1 MLFEVGKD
9 WICKVLL
16 DDKRLRFEEVM
27 GEKVFKMRLIFILK
41 VFVKYGYDVNV
52 I

>member
-16 DDKRLRFEEVM
+16 DDKRFEEVM